1 MSEANKTSI
10 ILKEH
15 KNIVFARYLLT
26 LLGFI
31 VILAGSLTTLFLIQ
45 RKGSPDYFLIAVYVI
60 IGINA
65 LQICVCV
72 LDFMLRIFA
81 GIYARV
87 MSILAY
93 VAGAGWVI
101 AILVAMALC
110 YVDEGFLRTDLM
122 IIAVIQLIVSLIV
135 YIIIPV
141 LERKSLNAFVRQE
154 VRISPEKRKSTS
166 QAYIRAY
173 AIMAVCII
181 ACQVLALLAYKAP
194 PKVYDIFSDTR
205 ALKYEL
211 NEDGSAYIVTGVYNG
226 TSTQVNIPSEYN
238 NKPVIGI
245 ASGAFTD
252 DEIFTINKIDSITFG
267 IQKKSDDGTE
277 KIVSELRYIESGAIV
292 NNQITALELP
302 ESVES
307 IGKGAVSGSALT
319 TIKYSS
325 KAAFSANCFD
335 AASLETI
342 ILSGENVGRID
353 SLEGL
358 NTDVSVQV
366 DKNIYNK
373 YRKENPEYAKNFSPI
388 LEESE
393 FCIDFFTDSDYYI
406 ESIIA
411 KTGTEVTLGYEDLV
425 GENNTGTPISVDT
438 LAYIKNNREVA
449 TDGAKDG
456 YAFRGWYYDSDFL
469 RECKFSESEK
479 LTFTR
484 STSLYAKWAEEYTV
498 ELDWGTYVPE
508 SAAERLYWAEGE
520 TIELPKAESIRDG
533 FDAGVKWFDDDE
545 EIATTEDISEDLSLT
560 AKWQLNLPE
569 ASIATEF
576 TDDNYDSGDQGIRFT
591 YDEERILTLKAIPA
605 HNASVN
611 FLYRWERDGEL
622 EAETGS
628 IKVQNVPEAGL
639 YTLTVIAVAPTGERS
654 EATDLLKVEIS
665 KKALEKGNSSVSEKY
680 NREYNGSRQSIDALD
695 IPDDIV
701 VNLVFKKE
709 DGEVLSEGAMGA
721 QGVGVIFAGEYKLT
735 AEYKKKS
742 VKDVKNYETVTEEAE
757 FIIIPKYLTS
767 FNWRGSWQTEGSE
780 TNSEVEYT
788 GKAHY
793 VFMTYD
799 GVVSDDEIKPM
810 YKTTGSDNS
819 VCKNAGTYTTTLT
832 GIGNTNYSIDEC
844 TRLSHEWKIVPKT
857 LDVESWTLD
866 GDGKDSVTY
875 DSAKHKV
882 SATVTGVVSEDTG
895 KIVFTYSG
903 AVEARNAG
911 SYEASITGVNSDNYK
926 LNSEDNNRI
935 FKWDIKKRVLSASF
949 SGTDDLIYNG
959 ESQRVSL
966 NITNIAGTDYE
977 YFDKTSFNNPSGV
990 NEISISKDMDG
1001 NFNICFDI
1009 TDAGNYTLSV
1019 GEGLT
1024 NINETLNNYEFSG
1037 ISQEVSIAKK
1047 LLPEPQIEKKYVY
1060 DGTSQTL
1067 ELVYS
1072 GFCNSDAKNVSFG
1085 MSGTFSDDGKRFTL
1099 TTTGKNAGKYTLS
1112 VMAANFVSKNYSI
1125 SDYVAEFTIEKRQLV
1140 FNDCGY
1146 NSISLSKQ
1154 THFTYNGVAAKA
1166 YAVFGNVAA
1175 ADASE
1180 KKIRI
1185 EFDNIEFD
1193 NENGEIKNAGTYT
1206 LSLTLDLLQTQL
1218 GENIS
1223 NYEFARQTYSFTIEP
1238 KSVTPSWNFEA
1249 VYTGNADNEFV
1260 YTGDEI
1266 AAPTASFGNQICD
1279 GDTITIEYSGNEAKT
1294 DVGIYT
1300 TSISSLGNDNYKL
1313 NNNAEYEW
1321 KIIHKQLTLK
1331 WNAVQPYVYD
1341 GNNNGQ
1347 SLTVEGIL
1355 GDDEVGLKVVGTGS
1369 YSTEIRVKKEDNK
1382 RTIAPFSNAGS
1393 YSLKVDSVDSGN
1405 YSLPQDNLE
1414 ISYEIQKAE
1423 LTLSGWTWSNEKD
1436 FIGDN
1441 TKEGFESLVYRY
1453 SKYKLQNEISDD
1465 LGKSKDVILNYEE
1478 NEKTNVGDY
1487 TAKITGLSGDDA
1499 DNFKL
1504 PDEGLT
1510 KEWKIIP
1517 KVISVEWTGGNQ
1529 FTFNAETISV
1539 EASCFTGAKSDE
1551 DGLTYDDGVSLKYSG
1566 NSYRNAGEYTANASV
1581 DDPSGNYTLNTD
1593 TTSHNWSISV
1603 CELGAPVWDKKTFT
1617 YNGTSLYPTAKF
1629 NIHGDVDVTVAYEY
1643 ISSNAVDVGEKKI
1656 KVTGIGGEDA
1666 ANYTLSDEAKTEY
1679 TYEITPLAVKIE
1691 WYYIKD
1697 GGNKASIDNFDNLID
1712 YDGKAATISA
1722 EVKNVIG
1729 TDVFSFTYEGDTNVT
1744 NAGSYSIKLTALGND
1759 NYTTDGGED
1768 IALNFKIRKRT
1779 LEFEWENSGDKE
1791 YVVSGYTLS
1800 ATASNL
1806 ADGDAVSSITYNREN
1821 SFTAVGTYTVS
1832 IANVTFSDSSDA
1844 NNYELDNAIGRSET
1858 IKIVPRPVSIE
1869 WTNTEAEYDG
1879 KAHKPTV
1886 TVKGTDSVM
1895 IGTDEYTVTGP
1906 EAINAGSYEF
1916 ELTLGDNSNYTLTG
1930 ATGNTKCTLNIS
1942 RCSVAAVWWNDAE
1955 SSSFTGN
1962 ITDNGYEVAV
1972 KVGNLDLSAYTVLYK
1987 KEGEEQFL
1995 ELVDGN
2001 ALSEAGVYE
2010 LKIELND
2017 NYAHNYNLSNATV
2030 MLTLITSAESEVT
2043 DEE

>member
-545 EIATTEDISEDLSLT
+545 EIATTEDISEDLSLS
-560 AKWQLNLPE
+560 AKWQLDFPE
-569 ASIATEF
+569 ARIATEF

-591 YDEERILTLKAIPA
+591 YDEERILTLKAIST
-605 HNASVN
+605 HDASVN

-628 IKVQNVPEAGL
+628 IKVQNVPETGL

-903 AVEARNAG
+903 DGEAINAG

-926 LNSEDNNRI
+926 LNSEDNDRI
-935 FKWDIKKRVLSASF
+935 FKWNIKKRELSASF

-977 YFDKTSFNNPSGV
+977 YFDKTSFNNPSGAD
-990 NEISISKDMDG
+990 EISISKDMDG
-1001 NFNICFDI
+1001 NFNIRFDI

-1024 NINETLNNYEFSG
+1024 NINETLNNYEFRG

-1047 LLPEPQIEKKYVY
+1047 PLSEPQIETEYVY
-1060 DGTSQTL
+1060 DGTLQTL

-1072 GFCNSDAKNVSFG
+1072 GFYNSDAKNVSFKG

-1112 VMAANFVSKNYSI
+1112 VMAANFESKNYSI
-1125 SDYVAEFTIEKRQLV
+1125 SDYNAEFTIEERQLV
-1140 FNDCGY
+1140 LNDYGY

-1154 THFTYNGVAAKA
+1154 TYFTYNGVVAKA

-1180 KKIRI
+1180 KNIR
-1185 EFDNIEFD
+1185 IEFD
-1193 NENGEIKNAGTYT
+1193 NENGEIKNAGTYS
-1206 LSLTLDLLQTQL
+1206 LSLTLNLLQTQL

-1223 NYEFARQTYSFTIEP
+1223 NYEFAGQTYSFTIEP

-1393 YSLKVDSVDSGN
+1393 YSLKVDSVVSGN

-1436 FIGDN
+1436 FTGDN

-1453 SKYKLQNEISDD
+1453 STYKLQNEISDD

-1517 KVISVEWTGGNQ
+1517 KVIDVKWTGGNQ

-1539 EASCFTGAKSDE
+1539 EASCSTGAESDK

-1697 GGNKASIDNFDNLID
+1697 GGNKASIDNLTD

-1759 NYTTDGGED
+1759 NYTTDGGEN
-1768 IALNFKIRKRT
+1768 IALNFEIRKRT
-1779 LEFEWENSGDKE
+1779 LEFEWENSGDKV
-1791 YVVSGYTLS
+1791 YVASGYTLS

-1821 SFTAVGTYTVS
+1821 SFTAVGTYPVS

-1858 IKIVPRPVSIE
+1858 ITIVPRPVSIE

-1916 ELTLGDNSNYTLTG
+1916 ELTLVRTNSNYTLTD

-1962 ITDNGYEVAV
+1962 ITDNGYDVAV

-2010 LKIELND
+2010 LKIKLND

>member
-252 DEIFTINKIDSITFG
+252 DEIFTINRIDSITFG

-325 KAAFSANCFD
+325 KAAFSADCFD

-508 SAAERLYWAEGE
+508 SAAERLYWADGE
-520 TIELPKAESIRDG
+520 TIELPKAESIRYG

-569 ASIATEF
+569 ARIATEF

-605 HNASVN
+605 HDASVN
-611 FLYRWERDGEL
+611 FLYRWECDGEL

-866 GDGKDSVTY
+866 GDDKDSVTY

-903 AVEARNAG
+903 DCEAKNAG

-926 LNSEDNNRI
+926 LNSEDNDRI
-935 FKWDIKKRVLSASF
+935 FKWNIKKRGLSASF
-949 SGTDDLIYNG
+949 SGTDGLIYNG
-959 ESQRVSL
+959 KSQRVSL

-977 YFDKTSFNNPSGV
+977 YFDKTSFNNLSGAD
-990 NEISISKDMDG
+990 EISISKDMYG
-1001 NFNICFDI
+1001 NFNIRFDI

-1037 ISQEVSIAKK
+1037 ISREVSIAKK
-1047 LLPEPQIEKKYVY
+1047 HLSDPQIKTGYVY
-1060 DGTSQTL
+1060 DGTLQTL

-1072 GFCNSDAKNVSFG
+1072 GFHNSDAKNVSFKG

-1099 TTTGKNAGKYTLS
+1099 TTTGKDAGNYTLS
-1112 VMAANFVSKNYSI
+1112 VRAANFESENYSI
-1125 SDYVAEFTIEKRQLV
+1125 SDYDAEFTIEKRQLV
-1140 FNDCGY
+1140 LNDYGY

-1154 THFTYNGVAAKA
+1154 TYFTYNGVAAKA

-1180 KKIRI
+1180 KNIRI
-1185 EFDNIEFD
+1185 EFG

-1279 GDTITIEYSGNEAKT
+1279 GDTITIEYSGNET
-1294 DVGIYT
+1294 ETNVGNYT

-1321 KIIHKQLTLK
+1321 KIIRKQLTLK

-1341 GNNNGQ
+1341 GSSKGQ

-1355 GDDEVGLKVVGTGS
+1355 GDDEVVLNVVGTGG
-1369 YSTEIRVKKEDNK
+1369 YSTEIIVKKEDNK

-1453 SKYKLQNEISDD
+1453 STYKLQNEISDD
-1465 LGKSKDVILNYEE
+1465 LGKSKNVILNYEE

-1529 FTFNAETISV
+1529 FVFNAETISV

-1551 DGLTYDDGVSLKYSG
+1551 DGRTYDDGVSLKYSG
-1566 NSYRNAGEYTANASV
+1566 NSYRNAGEYTANASI

-1603 CELGAPVWDKKTFT
+1603 CELGAPVWNEKTFT

-1697 GGNKASIDNFDNLID
+1697 GGNKASIDNLTS

-1722 EVKNVIG
+1722 EVKNVID
-1729 TDVFSFTYEGDTNVT
+1729 TDDVFSFTYEGDTNVT

-1759 NYTTDGGED
+1759 NYTTDGGEN
-1768 IALNFKIRKRT
+1768 ITLYFEIQKRI
-1779 LEFEWENSGDKE
+1779 LEFKWENSGDKE

-1806 ADGDAVSSITYNREN
+1806 ADGDAVSSITYNGEN

-1832 IANVTFSDSSDA
+1832 IANVTFSDSSDE

-1858 IKIVPRPVSIE
+1858 ITIVPRPVSIE

-1916 ELTLGDNSNYTLTG
+1916 ELTLVKTNSNYTLTG

-2010 LKIELND
+2010 LKIKLND
-2017 NYAHNYNLSNATV
+2017 NYAHNYSLSNATV

>member
-508 SAAERLYWAEGE
+508 SAAERLYWADGE
-520 TIELPKAESIRDG
+520 TIELPKAESIRYG

-605 HNASVN
+605 HDASVN

-866 GDGKDSVTY
+866 GDDKDSVTY

-903 AVEARNAG
+903 DGEARNAG

-926 LNSEDNNRI
+926 LNSEDNDRI
-935 FKWDIKKRVLSASF
+935 FKWNIKKRGLSASF
-949 SGTDDLIYNG
+949 SGTDGLIYNG

-977 YFDKTSFNNPSGV
+977 HFDKTSFNNPSGAD
-990 NEISISKDMDG
+990 EISISKDMYG
-1001 NFNICFDI
+1001 NFNIRFDI
-1009 TDAGNYTLSV
+1009 TDAGIYTLSV
-1019 GEGLT
+1019 GEGLI

-1037 ISQEVSIAKK
+1037 ISQVVSIAKK
-1047 LLPEPQIEKKYVY
+1047 PLSEPQIEEKEYVY
-1060 DGTSQTL
+1060 DGTLQTL

-1072 GFCNSDAKNVSFG
+1072 GFYNSDAKNVSFKG
-1085 MSGTFSDDGKRFTL
+1085 MSGTFSDDGKKFTL

-1112 VMAANFVSKNYSI
+1112 VMAANFESKNYSI
-1125 SDYVAEFTIEKRQLV
+1125 SDYDAEFTIEERQLV
-1140 FNDCGY
+1140 LNDYGY

-1154 THFTYNGVAAKA
+1154 TYFTYNGVAAKA

-1180 KKIRI
+1180 KNIR
-1185 EFDNIEFD
+1185 IEFD
-1193 NENGEIKNAGTYT
+1193 NENGEIKNAGTYS
-1206 LSLTLDLLQTQL
+1206 LSLTLNLLQTQL

-1223 NYEFARQTYSFTIEP
+1223 NYKFAGQTYSFTIEP

-1294 DVGIYT
+1294 NVGKYT

-1313 NNNAEYEW
+1313 DNNAEYEW

-1436 FIGDN
+1436 FTGDN

-1453 SKYKLQNEISDD
+1453 STYKLQNEISDD

-1517 KVISVEWTGGNQ
+1517 KVIDVKWTGGNQ

-1539 EASCFTGAKSDE
+1539 EASCFTGAESDK
-1551 DGLTYDDGVSLKYSG
+1551 DGRTYDDGVSLKYSG

-1656 KVTGIGGEDA
+1656 RVTGIGGEDA

-1697 GGNKASIDNFDNLID
+1697 GGNKASIDNLTD

-1729 TDVFSFTYEGDTNVT
+1729 TDVFSFTYEGVTNVT

-1759 NYTTDGGED
+1759 NYTTDGGEN
-1768 IALNFKIRKRT
+1768 ITLNFEIRKRI
-1779 LEFEWENSGDKE
+1779 LEFKWENSGDKE

-1806 ADGDAVSSITYNREN
+1806 ADGDAVSSITYNGEN

-1972 KVGNLDLSAYTVLYK
+1972 EVGNLDLSAYTVLYK